1 MAKPIKTVSTVVSRI
16 DDLGND
22 TKRFTL
28 VDQDDWELPPF
39 KPGGHIDVHLEPGL
53 VRTYSLCNEPE
64 DNHRYVIAV
73 KRERNGRGGSNFL
86 HERVRVGDKIGV
98 SIPRGGIAANPNRM
112 NIFVA
117 GGIGVTPFISVV
129 RHLERRGCT
138 NYALHW
144 TSRGRAVLP
153 DMIGPAI
160 EAGRVR
166 LYDTTRQ
173 AKPVIVDIL
182 KEYNESG
189 FAACCGPTPM
199 LEAFERVVEA
209 WPDERKH
216 IEMFTPPRRSV
227 QSDVPPY
234 EVVLRVSNR
243 AATVTPDVGLLGTLE
258 AMGVDVPVSCGGGI
272 CGACRTRWIEGPP
285 IHRDRVLSPAERQSE
300 LIVCVGDCAGPK
312 LVLDL

>member
-16 DDLGND
+16 DDLGSD

-73 KRERNGRGGSNFL
+73 KREHNGRGGSNFL
-86 HERVRVGDKIGV
+86 HERVSVGDPIGV
-98 SIPRGGIAANPNRM
+98 SVPRGGIALNPNGM
-112 NIFVA
+112 NVFVA

-144 TSRGRAVLP
+144 TSRGRPVLP

-160 EAGRVR
+160 EAGRVH
-166 LYDTTRQ
+166 LYDTTSQCEARHRRHLEGIQ
-173 AKPVIVDIL
+173 RAPALRRVAALRRCSKPSKKLSRLGRTSV
-182 KEYNESG
+182 STSR
-189 FAACCGPTPM
+189 CS
-199 LEAFERVVEA
+199 R
-209 WPDERKH
+209 
-216 IEMFTPPRRSV
+216 RRSGA
-227 QSDVPPY
+227 SRATCPP
-234 EVVLRVSNR
+234 
-243 AATVTPDVGLLGTLE
+243 
-258 AMGVDVPVSCGGGI
+258 MKWC
-272 CGACRTRWIEGPP
+272 
-285 IHRDRVLSPAERQSE
+285 
-300 LIVCVGDCAGPK
+300 
-312 LVLDL
+312 